1 MRTEDLIR
9 ELAKDAPPV
18 RRLQPLTVRLIGW
31 VALAALSLAVVTMW
45 MGARQDLGQVLW
57 ESNFQFEAAMLIL
70 TAMSAAVGALTVS
83 VPGRE
88 RSALVRWL
96 PIVGGAICIL
106 WVVGELVFASL
117 TGAPTGRLTFAW
129 RCVYKTTSVALV
141 PGDCVVRARAPRR
154 PAPRGVGGPA
164 RDPGDR
170 RRWCAGRECDLPDR
184 SPAASLSLARRAT
197 HALCRARRRTRD
209 LVDPLESRPPSVG
222 SNPP

>member
-57 ESNFQFEAAMLIL
+57 RSNFQFEAVMLIL

-88 RSALVRWL
+88 RRSLVRWL
-96 PIVGGAICIL
+96 PILGGAICIL
-106 WVVGELVFASL
+106 WVVGELVFASV

-129 RCVYKTTSVALV
+129 PCVYKTTSVGLV
-141 PGDCVVRARAPRR
+141 PGIALFVLV
-154 PAPRGVGGPA
+154 
-164 RDPGDR
+164 
-170 RRWCAGRECDLPDR
+170 
-184 SPAASLSLARRAT
+184 RRAAPL
-197 HALCRARRRTRD
+197 HAAWAGLLAILATAAVGVLGANVICPIDRPLHLFLWHVAPLMLFAAIGAGLGTWLIRWNRD
-209 LVDPLESRPPSVG
+209 LRV
-222 SNPP
+222 

>member
-18 RRLQPLTVRLIGW
+18 RRLQKLTVRLIGW

-45 MGARQDLGQVLW
+45 MGARQDLGEVLW

-129 RCVYKTTSVALV
+129 RCVYKTASVALV
-141 PGDCVVRARAPRR
+141 PGVALFVL
-154 PAPRGVGGPA
+154 V
-164 RDPGDR
+164 
-170 RRWCAGRECDLPDR
+170 
-184 SPAASLSLARRAT
+184 RRAAPL
-197 HALCRARRRTRD
+197 HAAWAGLLAILATAAVGVLGANVICPIDRPLHLFLWHVAPLMLFAALGAGLGTWLIRWNRD
-209 LVDPLESRPPSVG
+209 LRV
-222 SNPP
+222 